1 MTPWILRSARP
12 GDLPR
17 LAELE
22 RESLPAPWPEA
33 DLRTLLATPSALAL
47 VAETGGAPAAGY
59 AIFLRVHDEAELLR
73 MGVTAGSRRQG
84 LGRALVAAGLARLE
98 EAGVVRVLLEVRP
111 SNLPARLLYEGLG
124 FRLGGCR
131 RGYYA
136 DGEDALIYLRE
147 RAAPA

>member
-1 MTPWILRSARP
+1 MTSLILRAARP

-17 LAELE
+17 IAELE

-33 DLRTLLATPSALAL
+33 DLRKLLDSPSALTL
-47 VAETGGAPAAGY
+47 VAETGGAPPAGY
-59 AIFLRVHDEAELLR
+59 AIFLRALDEAELLR
-73 MGVTAGSRRQG
+73 MGVTAGARRQG

-98 EAGVVRVLLEVRP
+98 AAGVARVLLEVRP
-111 SNLPARLLYEGLG
+111 SNLPARHLYEGLG
-124 FRLGGCR
+124 FRLTGRR

-147 RAAPA
+147 RPAQA